1 MTATGFYNAGL
12 FTDFRPAA
20 PRRRPPPVL
29 HPQTFDVIVVGGGH
43 AGCEAALAAAR
54 MGCATLLL
62 THNIETLGQ
71 MSCNPSIG
79 GIGKGHL
86 VKEVD
91 ALGGAMAAA
100 TDEAGIQFRILNSSK
115 GPAVRAT
122 RAQADRILYK
132 AAIRQRLENQ
142 PNLWLFQ
149 QAVDDL
155 LVESDGIVDRVVGAV
170 TQVGIEFRAK
180 TVVLTAGTFLDGR
193 VHVGLSHHAAGR
205 AGDPPA
211 VTLSA
216 RLKALK
222 LPQGR
227 LKTGTPPRI
236 DGRSIDFS
244 KLVEQPGDLDP
255 VPVFSFLGDVSQHPR
270 QVPCW
275 ITHTNARTH
284 EIIRSGFDRSP
295 MFTGVIEGV
304 GPRYCPSIEDKVNRF
319 ADRDSHQIFL
329 EPEGLST
336 REFYPNGISTSLPFD
351 IQLAAVRSMSGLENA
366 HILRPGYA
374 IEYDYFD
381 PRELKSSFETKS
393 IAGLFF
399 AGQIN
404 GTTGYEEAAAQ
415 GLFAGANAA
424 LQAQGRD
431 ALTLGRDQAY
441 LGVLVDDLIT
451 KGVNEPYRMFTSRA
465 EFRLQLREDNADA
478 RLTEIGHQIGLV
490 DDARWTA
497 FNRKRDAVARLTQQ
511 LNSTWVH
518 PNVLPAADAERLLG
532 KAIEHEHSLAD
543 LLRRPGVDFD
553 RVAAVAAVAA
563 AVAAAASTA
572 RLPMPGAVTVSRETL
587 RVELGDGLVGVVI
600 EQVEIATKYAGYI
613 SKQAD
618 EVERAA
624 YFEHLKLPPDLDYQ
638 SVKALS
644 HEVRQQLGRHRP
656 ETLGQASRM
665 SGVTPAAVS
674 LLLVH
679 LKKGRFAGFGDRQG
693 PPPAAAQG
701 QAASVEPAAGMGMGA
716 DSDTASALAVGS
728 RATPLATQVQDGS

>member
-1 MTATGFYNAGL
+1 MGRSPSGFYNAGL
-12 FTDFRPAA
+12 PTAIRPAA
-20 PRRRPPPVL
+20 PQRRPPTVL
-29 HPQTFDVIVVGGGH
+29 HPQVFDVIVVGGGH

-62 THNIETLGQ
+62 SHNIETLGQ

-100 TDEAGIQFRILNSSK
+100 TDEAGIQFRILNGSK

-132 AAIRQRLENQ
+132 AAIRHRLENQ
-142 PNLWLFQ
+142 PKLWLFQ

-155 LVESDGIVDRVVGAV
+155 LVESDGGADRVVGAV
-170 TQVGIEFRAK
+170 TQVGIEFRAR

-211 VTLSA
+211 VTLSM

-244 KLVEQPGDLDP
+244 KLVAQPGDLDP
-255 VPVFSFLGDVSQHPR
+255 LPVFSFMGHARQHPR

-319 ADRDSHQIFL
+319 ADKDSHQIFL

-336 REFYPNGISTSLPFD
+336 HEYYPNGISTSLPFD
-351 IQLAAVRSMSGLENA
+351 IQLAAVQSMAGLENA

-381 PRELKSSFETKS
+381 PRELKASFETKS

-431 ALTLGRDQAY
+431 ALSLGRDQAY

-451 KGVNEPYRMFTSRA
+451 KGVSEPYRMFTSRA

-478 RLTEIGHQIGLV
+478 RLTELGRQVGLV
-490 DDARWTA
+490 DDGRWAA
-497 FNRKRDAVARLTQQ
+497 FNRKRDAVARLAQQ
-511 LNSTWVH
+511 LKSTWVH
-518 PNVLPAADAERLLG
+518 PQVLPAADAERLLG

-543 LLRRPGVDFD
+543 LLRRPGIDFD
-553 RVAAVAAVAA
+553 RVAAVASVATVASA
-563 AVAAAASTA
+563 ARSGQPAAT
-572 RLPMPGAVTVSRETL
+572 TVSRETWEA
-587 RVELGDGLVGVVI
+587 ELGHDLARVVI

-613 SKQAD
+613 GKQAD

-624 YFEHLKLPPDLDYQ
+624 LFEHLKLPAELDYQ
-638 SVKALS
+638 QVKALS
-644 HEVRQQLGRHRP
+644 HEVRQKLGRHRP

-665 SGVTPAAVS
+665 SGVTPAAIS

-679 LKKGRFAGFGDRQG
+679 LKKGRFAGFGGG
-693 PPPAAAQG
+693 PKP
-701 QAASVEPAAGMGMGA
+701 EPAAGDIVAAAAGPSISNQPDRSGVQP
-716 DSDTASALAVGS
+716 DSVSALDA
-728 RATPLATQVQDGS
+728 L